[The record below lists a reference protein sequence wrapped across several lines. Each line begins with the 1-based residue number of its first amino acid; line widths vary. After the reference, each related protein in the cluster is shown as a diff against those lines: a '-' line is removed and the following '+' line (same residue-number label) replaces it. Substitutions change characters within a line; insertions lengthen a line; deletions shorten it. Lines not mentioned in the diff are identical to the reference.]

1 LKTRNAGLLLV
12 ALGWW
17 TQALAESGAGT
28 VFIDSR
34 LLAAP
39 AFNAGVVARVPAD
52 TRVVVGEGQGL
63 WLRVRLAESG
73 EEGWIRRF
81 DVRTGGGDGQKAAK
95 QESGV
100 GGLLGLFSRGGNQG
114 GRVTNTIGI
123 RGLDA
128 VDIGNARSDMA
139 QIHRLDGFRADM
151 VEAASLASDGGL
163 TSRDV
168 DYVEVAGRKEA
179 GPGGLNL
186 GF

>member
-1 LKTRNAGLLLV
+1 ME
-12 ALGWW
+12 ALG
-17 TQALAESGAGT
+17 ESTTGT

-39 AFNAGVVARVPAD
+39 AFNAEVVARVAAD
-52 TRVVVGEGQGL
+52 TPVAVGEGQGL
-63 WLRVRLAESG
+63 WLRVRIEESG

-81 DVRTGGGDGQKAAK
+81 DVRTGKGDKVAK
-95 QESGV
+95 KESGV

-128 VDIGNARSDMA
+128 VDINNARSDMA
-139 QIHRLDGFRADM
+139 QIQYLDGFRADM
-151 VEAASLASDGGL
+151 AEAASLASDGGL
-163 TSRDV
+163 SSRDV
-168 DYVEVAGRKEA
+168 GYVEVAADKQDSDG
-179 GPGGLNL
+179 GGGLNF

>member
-1 LKTRNAGLLLV
+1 MKTRNAWLLL
-12 ALGWW
+12 ACLGVGME
-17 TQALAESGAGT
+17 ALARSGAGT

-34 LLAAP
+34 LLAGP

-52 TRVVVGEGQGL
+52 TRVAVGEGQGL
-63 WLRVRLAESG
+63 WLRVRVEETG
-73 EEGWIRRF
+73 QEGWIRRF
-81 DVRTGGGDGQKAAK
+81 DVRTEERQKAAK
-95 QESGV
+95 QQSGV
-100 GGLLGLFSRGGNQG
+100 GGLLGMFSRSGNQG

-139 QIHRLDGFRADM
+139 QLRRLEGFRADM

-168 DYVEVAGRKEA
+168 DYVEVVAEDRDR
-179 GPGGLNL
+179 GPGGLNF